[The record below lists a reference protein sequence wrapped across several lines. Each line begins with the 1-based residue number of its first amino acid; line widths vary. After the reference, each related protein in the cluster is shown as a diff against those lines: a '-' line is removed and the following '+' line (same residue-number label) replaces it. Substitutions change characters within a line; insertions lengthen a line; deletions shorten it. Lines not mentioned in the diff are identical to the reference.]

1 MPEADLRPAQA
12 GTPLCK
18 GEMVESH
25 EVAIY
30 ISDGQSPSNYE
41 SKIKTSPGGAKS
53 KLVILYTLIC

>member
-41 SKIKTSPGGAKS
+41 SKIKTSPGGQWTGS
-53 KLVILYTLIC
+53 DMS